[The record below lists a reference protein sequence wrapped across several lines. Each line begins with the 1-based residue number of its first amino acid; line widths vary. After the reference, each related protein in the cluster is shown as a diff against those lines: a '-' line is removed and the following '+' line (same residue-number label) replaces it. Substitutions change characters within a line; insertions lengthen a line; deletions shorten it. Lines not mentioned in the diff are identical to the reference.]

1 MVQKKTDST
10 LTCAFVM
17 RYNIGEGV
25 REFQTLESTVFGR
38 ARLLP
43 SHALVPRI
51 RLSRSFALPIPGH
64 PHIGPCTEHE

>member
-38 ARLLP
+38 ARLGG
-43 SHALVPRI
+43 AKVAI
-51 RLSRSFALPIPGH
+51 A
-64 PHIGPCTEHE
+64 